1 MSAHIREGLNGDCF
15 PDGAP
20 TPTEPK
26 LDFRDP
32 NTVWVWI
39 AYNIQIELTRDTVVE
54 IMEGFDEQ

>member
-1 MSAHIREGLNGDCF
+1 MSVHIRKGLNRDFF
-15 PDGAP
+15 PDGVP
-20 TPTEPK
+20 TPETPE